1 MCPVP
6 PGLPTASSPEAS
18 RVVAFHPVGFPGR
31 RSRIE
36 STVVIV
42 DDVWALVGASTLR
55 RRGLT
60 LDGATD
66 LVLTDMTLQE
76 GVCPSLQAFRRTL
89 VADRLG
95 IPATSPPTPLGTLP
109 DPSFVRL
116 ADGVGAFHVIREQLV
131 AGGLGRIERLW
142 SGVTP
147 GVAAITP
154 LDQRLADP
162 DGEEFDLAGTLAL
175 AVLAAQSS
183 F

>member
-1 MCPVP
+1 MI
-6 PGLPTASSPEAS
+6 A
-18 RVVAFHPVGFPGR
+18 
-31 RSRIE
+31 
-36 STVVIV
+36 
-42 DDVWALVGASTLR
+42 DDVWAIVGACTLR

-60 LDGATD
+60 FDGSTD
-66 LVLTDMTLQE
+66 IVLTDMTLEE
-76 GVCPSLQAFRRTL
+76 GVCPSLQTFRRTL

-95 IPATSPPTPLGTLP
+95 IPATSPSPFGAMP

-147 GVAAITP
+147 GTTPITP
-154 LDQRLADP
+154 LSQDLADP
-162 DGEEFDLAGTLAL
+162 DGEDFDLAGPLAL
-175 AVLAAQSS
+175 AAIAALSS